1 MTNEATMMMSG
12 HSSIGRMTGMITDNR
27 SRMTSMMTDDRSMM
41 TSVSRGCI
49 GSMTSMT
56 TMSSEVVGTGSC
68 NSRLV
73 DGSNS
78 TVRMRHQLRHVNSTM
93 MTSMT
98 MTNSSSMTN
107 SCYCSVRSIPSMTGV
122 TMSGQMVCTG
132 GSHGRL
138 VDWGDS
144 AIGMRLKAVE
154 SVWRSRHTAH
164 QCHNSKN
171 QKLHFICAK

>member
-1 MTNEATMMMSG
+1 
-12 HSSIGRMTGMITDNR
+12 
-27 SRMTSMMTDDRSMM
+27 M

-49 GSMTSMT
+49 GSMTTM

-73 DGSNS
+73 DRSNS
-78 TVRMRHQLRHVNSTM
+78 TVRMRHQLRHVDGTM
-93 MTSMT
+93 MTSMS
-98 MTNSSSMTN
+98 MTNSSGMTK
-107 SCYCSVRSIPSMTGV
+107 V

-132 GSHGRL
+132 GSHRRL

>member
-12 HSSIGRMTGMITDNR
+12 HSNIGRMTGMITDNR

-41 TSVSRGCI
+41 TSVNRCCIGSMTGMSRGCI

-78 TVRMRHQLRHVNSTM
+78 TVRM
-93 MTSMT
+93 
-98 MTNSSSMTN
+98 
-107 SCYCSVRSIPSMTGV
+107 
-122 TMSGQMVCTG
+122 
-132 GSHGRL
+132 
-138 VDWGDS
+138 
-144 AIGMRLKAVE
+144 
-154 SVWRSRHTAH
+154 
-164 QCHNSKN
+164 
-171 QKLHFICAK
+171 